1 MKKLDAGMT
10 AFIKIWSGQLFSLLG
25 SAMTRFALTIWAYQM
40 TGQATA
46 VSLMAFFSWG
56 PEVFMSP
63 IAGAIVDR
71 LNRKLTMALADTAI
85 GLSTVAILILYLS
98 GSLQLWHVYLAGAFA
113 GTFSSLHWPA
123 YSAAIT
129 LMVPK
134 RNYSRA
140 TAMTSLAEA
149 SSSILAPILAAAM
162 LGWIGISSVFA
173 LDLVTLLIG
182 LTTLLVTKI
191 PKPSRSQAG
200 REGAGSLLK
209 ESFFGFRYIFSRP
222 SLLGLQL
229 IFLFGNMF
237 SNVAWIVAAPMILA
251 RTANN
256 AAILATAQSA
266 GGIGGVV
273 GGIILSI
280 WGGFRRKT
288 DGVFL
293 GWALPSL
300 FAGFLVG
307 MGQGLPMWVAGFFL
321 ASTVGE
327 LNYVSNQAIWQAKV
341 PPDVQGRVFSTRRL
355 IAQLASPI
363 SLLAAGPLAD
373 RVFEPAMMGGGS
385 LAGTLGPI
393 FGTGPGSG
401 MSFMIF
407 AFSMLVVLVGLSGY
421 LFPVIRDAE
430 KILPDHDAESEAKAK
445 TDMAQGEI

>member
-1 MKKLDAGMT
+1 MS
-10 AFIKIWSGQLFSLLG
+10 AFITIWSGQLFSLLG

-46 VSLMAFFSWG
+46 VSLIAFFSWG
-56 PEVFMSP
+56 PEIIMSP

-71 LNRKLTMALADTAI
+71 LNRKLTMALADVAI
-85 GLSTVAILILYLS
+85 GLATVAILILYLS
-98 GSLQLWHVYLAGAFA
+98 DALQLWHVYVAGAFA

-162 LGWIGISSVFA
+162 LGWIGIGSVFA
-173 LDLVTLLIG
+173 LDLVTLFIG
-182 LTTLLVTKI
+182 LSTLLITKI
-191 PKPSRSQAG
+191 PKPSRSRAG
-200 REGAGSLLK
+200 LEGAGSLLK

-237 SNVAWIVAAPMILA
+237 SNTAWIVAAPMILA
-251 RTANN
+251 RTGNN
-256 AAILATAQSA
+256 AAILATAESA

-307 MGQGLPMWVAGFFL
+307 MGQSLPLWVAGFFL
-321 ASTVGE
+321 ASVVGN
-327 LNYVSNQAIWQAKV
+327 LNYVSNQAIWQSKV
-341 PPDVQGRVFSTRRL
+341 PPDIQGRVFSTRRL

-363 SLLAAGPLAD
+363 ALLAAGPLAD
-373 RVFEPAMMGGGS
+373 RVFEPAMMPGGFLS
-385 LAGTLGPI
+385 NSLGPL

-407 AFSMLVVLVGLSGY
+407 VFCMLVVLVGLSGY
-421 LFPVIRDAE
+421 LFPVVRDAE
-430 KILPDHDAESEAKAK
+430 KILPDHDAQEESKA
-445 TDMAQGEI
+445 I